1 MKNLF
6 LILTVVF
13 ALSAKAQTGKG
24 EMFPSLTGESFDGKV
39 VNIPDQ
45 TKGKIT
51 IVGVCFSKAAEDQL
65 KTWLNPVYNM
75 FVVKKDTN
83 DFFSAAVNYDVHF
96 YFVPMLNKVN
106 QILEK
111 SSKKQIKEGTDK
123 EFWPYLVFYTGETK
137 LYQNKFNLHDKESPY
152 FFVLDKS
159 GKVLHIESG
168 KYSDK
173 KMDNIEEFLD

>member
-1 MKNLF
+1 MKNCI
-6 LILTVVF
+6 LILAAF
-13 ALSAKAQTGKG
+13 LSLNIYAQTGKG

-96 YFVPMLNKVN
+96 YFVPMLN

-152 FFVLDKS
+152 FFVLDKN

-173 KMDNIEEFLD
+173 KMDKIEEFLD